1 MVSTL
6 RMLCSAAAAL
16 LLFSSAALAQTFSVE
31 AFDNA
36 TVQSAG
42 PRSGSSGKTF
52 FNVQGSAN
60 GSFASFAVADF
71 QFTAPL
77 NPVTDISAIALELVQ
92 SNASF
97 TADGAVSVYWTEATS
112 VSIQAGDGLEYQSGF
127 DGLASVDPLLAPLE
141 LLASSSFVEV
151 ADGTVDRVD
160 LLAGL
165 STGIEGNL
173 INAINAGGVVRL
185 VVVPEA
191 STTSTT
197 SATWAGF
204 LDNFDG
210 PGPTLTI
217 EAVGGDGAAE
227 TASNVCI
234 SEFHYDNEGTDVG
247 EFVELAGDP
256 GAALDGWTLQL
267 YNGTSSQR
275 APYDT
280 ITFNAS
286 DALTP
291 DSAGVGVFVERF
303 PSNGIQNGAP
313 DGLALADPAGNV
325 IQFLS
330 YEGSFEAASGLA
342 AGLTS
347 TDIGVAESSS
357 TPAGFSLQR
366 IDGMF
371 VGPAA
376 ETPGETAPGAA
387 ECSAVVDARI
397 YDIQGAGHS
406 SPLAGAQ
413 VRTSGVVTQVGEF
426 DAVGRSDEAGFYL
439 QDAAGDGDIAT
450 SDGIFVISSA
460 AVAVGDEVQVIGTV
474 EESGFS
480 RELTYTRINA
490 SEVTTLSAGNAL
502 PAPIVI
508 GASGRSVPTEVI
520 EDDDF
525 TSFDPTTDGA
535 DFFESLEGML
545 VEIENPL
552 AISGTNRFGELFVV
566 SDFGASASGISTR
579 GTLNISPDDFNP
591 ERIQL
596 DPGRETSDPAFEALP
611 FVDVGA
617 LLDNVIG
624 TVGYDFGNFQVQ
636 PVQAVTFTAGT
647 LNPQTASI
655 VGTEDQ
661 LSIASY
667 NVLNLDPNE
676 ADGDT
681 DLADGRFAAIA
692 EQIVSDLAT
701 PDVLALQEIQDNSG
715 SVDDGVVAADLT
727 LQTLVDAIVA
737 AGGPDYAFIDNTFIT
752 NNNSGGQPG
761 ANIRTA
767 FLYNAE
773 RVELVPGSVRTV
785 DGLAA
790 FAGARLPLIAS
801 FEFNGETVTVINNH
815 FSSKGGS
822 APIFGTEQP
831 FEGRQEE
838 VAVNGSLD
846 ERQAQSAEVQNLV
859 TSLVTADSEAKLVV
873 LGDLNEFE
881 FVSPVAGLESVG
893 LTNLTNSLPENE
905 RYSFIFQGNSQSL
918 DHILVSDALLA
929 SASFEVVHANVE
941 FAETPSRA
949 SDHDPLIVGLQ
960 IEAPIADPTLDL
972 ELTVL
977 RTFGRAE
984 FDASSNTINFA
995 ARRFG
1000 TASLALDVANTG
1012 TELASRYA
1020 LTCTTSGGADGFDI
1034 RRSFA
1039 TRISAALAGFFR
1051 NLVIDD
1057 EAVAFGSEAMAS
1069 ASPLAPGES
1078 SRLRLDLRGTKAGSG
1093 ELTCSLTAERED
1105 GSFVVVDTASLN
1117 VVAD

>member
-1 MVSTL
+1 MQALVSTFRVL
-6 RMLCSAAAAL
+6 WSAFAAL
-16 LLFSSAALAQTFSVE
+16 LLFSGAALAQTFSIE

-71 QFTAPL
+71 QFAAPL

-97 TADGAVSVYWTEATS
+97 TADGAFSVYWTDANS
-112 VSIQAGDGLEYQSGF
+112 VSIQPGDGLEYQSGF

-141 LLASSSFVEV
+141 LLGSSSFVEV

-165 STGIEGNL
+165 SNGIEGNL

-185 VVVPEA
+185 VVVPDA
-191 STTSTT
+191 PTTA
-197 SATWAGF
+197 ATWAGF

-210 PGPTLTI
+210 PGPTLTV
-217 EAVGGDGAAE
+217 EAIGGDEAPE

-247 EFVELAGDP
+247 EFVELAGDA
-256 GAALDGWTLQL
+256 GAALDGWTLVL

-275 APYDT
+275 APYNT
-280 ITFNAS
+280 ITFTAS
-286 DALTP
+286 DVLTA

-303 PSNGIQNGAP
+303 PSNGIQNGSP
-313 DGLALADPAGNV
+313 DGLALTDPAGNV

-357 TPAGFSLQR
+357 TPVGLSLQR
-366 IDGMF
+366 IDGVF
-371 VGPAA
+371 AGPAA
-376 ETPGETAPGAA
+376 ETPGEAAPGAA
-387 ECSAVVDARI
+387 ECGGVVDAPV
-397 YDIQGAGHS
+397 YDIQGADHS
-406 SPLAGAQ
+406 SPLSGAL
-413 VRTSGVVTQVGEF
+413 VRTSGIVTQVGEF

-450 SDGIFVISSA
+450 SDGIFVIASA
-460 AVAVGDEVQVIGTV
+460 AVAVGDEVEVIGTV

-490 SEVTTLSAGNAL
+490 SAVTTLSTGNAL
-502 PAPIVI
+502 PAPVVI
-508 GASGRSVPTEVI
+508 GASGRLVPSEVI

-525 TSFDPTTDGA
+525 TSFDPTSDGA

-545 VEIENPL
+545 VEVENPL
-552 AISGTNRFGELFVV
+552 AVSGTNRFGELFVV
-566 SDFGASASGISTR
+566 SDFGASATGLSTR

-591 ERIQL
+591 EKIQI
-596 DPGRETSDPAFEALP
+596 DPGRETFDPAFEALP

-617 LLDNVIG
+617 ILDNVVG

-636 PVQAVTFTAGT
+636 PVETISFTAGS
-647 LNPQTASI
+647 LSPQTASI
-655 VGTEDQ
+655 AGTEDR
-661 LSIASY
+661 LTVASY

-692 EQIVSDLAT
+692 AQIVSDLAT

-715 SVDDGVVAADLT
+715 SEDNGVVAADLT
-727 LQTLVDAIVA
+727 LQTLVDAIAA
-737 AGGPDYAFIDNTFIT
+737 AGGPTYSFIDNTFIV

-785 DGLAA
+785 DDLAA
-790 FAGARLPLIAS
+790 FAGARLPLVAS
-801 FEFNGETVTVINNH
+801 FGFNGETITVINNH

-859 TSLVTADSEAKLVV
+859 TGLVTADPEAKLVV

-918 DHILVSDALLA
+918 DHILVSDSLLA
-929 SASFEVVHANVE
+929 RASFEVVHANVE
-941 FAETPSRA
+941 FAATASRA
-949 SDHDPLIVGLQ
+949 SDHDPLVVGLQ

-972 ELTVL
+972 ELIVL

-984 FDASSNTINFA
+984 FDASSGTLNFA

-1012 TELASRYA
+1012 AELASRYA
-1020 LTCTTSGGADGFDI
+1020 VACTSSGGADGFDI

-1039 TRISAALAGFFR
+1039 TRISAFLAGFFR
-1051 NLVIDD
+1051 NLAIAKDT
-1057 EAVAFGSEAMAS
+1057 VAFGSEAMPS

-1078 SRLRLDLRGTKAGSG
+1078 SRLRVELQARKVGSG
-1093 ELTCSLTAERED
+1093 ELTCTLTAERGD

-1117 VVAD
+1117 VVTD